1 MKKAKLIF
9 KIVGL
14 FALIGTI
21 STIVLFLMWK
31 QNEVIKR
38 DGIRLPYLDDV
49 TRFEVHYPY
58 NWETAKG
65 KVKQEDK
72 KGICIYV
79 NEDEKETIYCYY
91 TDQPIELE
99 KTDSDSTI
107 FETTNGLR
115 GNMFIKEEN
124 ERKIIDL
131 VFEGQKYGIHIDVS
145 KQNWQQNE
153 DAIMKIMKSFII
165 IQ

>member
-1 MKKAKLIF
+1 MKKAKLIL

-14 FALIGTI
+14 FALIATI
-21 STIVLFLMWK
+21 STIVLCLMWK
-31 QNEVIKR
+31 QNEIIKR
-38 DGIRLPYLDDV
+38 DGIRFPYLDDI

-65 KVKQEDK
+65 KVVQGDT

-79 NEDEKETIYCYY
+79 NKDEKETIYCYY
-91 TDQPIELE
+91 TDKSIELE
-99 KTDSDSTI
+99 KTGSDSTG
-107 FETTNGLR
+107 FETTDGLK
-115 GNMFIKEEN
+115 GDMFIKEEN
-124 ERKIIDL
+124 ERKVIDV

-145 KQNWQQNE
+145 KQNWQQYE
-153 DAIMKIMKSFII
+153 DDIMKIMKSFII